1 MNHAEFMASLA
12 ECARTTETYV
22 GEVNKT
28 SFMLGKC
35 GPRPLTFEVRFALLA
50 QEILERN
57 AFLAY
62 MEAKRTL
69 HRATLVGFE
78 GLGCDGLATDCS
90 LTQPITSPS
99 SQNRGRCRATKPR

>member
-1 MNHAEFMASLA
+1 MDCAEFMASLA

-35 GPRPLTFEVRFALLA
+35 GPQPLTFEMRFALLA

-62 MEAKRTL
+62 MEAKRIL
-69 HRATLVGFE
+69 HRVALLGYE
-78 GLGCDGLATDCS
+78 GLGYDGLATDCS
-90 LTQPITSPS
+90 QSQPITKPS
-99 SQNRGRCRATKPR
+99 SQKRGRCRATKPR

>member
-1 MNHAEFMASLA
+1 MASLA

-35 GPRPLTFEVRFALLA
+35 GPQPLTYEVRFALLA

-62 MEAKRTL
+62 MEAKRIL
-69 HRATLVGFE
+69 HRVALVGY
-78 GLGCDGLATDCS
+78 DGLATDCS
-90 LTQPITSPS
+90 QRQPITKPS
-99 SQNRGRCRATKPR
+99 SQKRGRCRATKPR